1 MFVRQN
7 CCVPLEDGD
16 EDTIPPPESLA
27 ASAPPTT
34 PAPSTPAPVT
44 PSVSTD
50 DKLKLKSR

>member
-27 ASAPPTT
+27 ASAPPT
-34 PAPSTPAPVT
+34 PAPSTPAPAT
-44 PSVSTD
+44 PSAVSTD

>member
-27 ASAPPTT
+27 ASAPPT
-34 PAPSTPAPVT
+34 PAPSTPAPAT

>member
-16 EDTIPPPESLA
+16 EDSVPAPESLGV
-27 ASAPPTT
+27 SAPPT
-34 PAPSTPAPVT
+34 PAPSTPAPAT
-44 PSVSTD
+44 PSESSD